1 MDRTYILHRIYTSEN
16 SAIHRNTQLSEMY
29 PDVAGT
35 KEAVEKELN
44 RLIEDAKAEHLL
56 YQTVSSFNTGEMS
69 YREIR
74 QRSVAQEGGFLYL

>member
-35 KEAVEKELN
+35 KEAVEKELI
-44 RLIEDAKAEHLL
+44 LK
-56 YQTVSSFNTGEMS
+56 VSKCKT
-69 YREIR
+69 I
-74 QRSVAQEGGFLYL
+74 A

>member
-35 KEAVEKELN
+35 KEAVEK
-44 RLIEDAKAEHLL
+44 KC
-56 YQTVSSFNTGEMS
+56 
-69 YREIR
+69 EI
-74 QRSVAQEGGFLYL
+74 SIF